1 MVTDQS
7 IETRRKLIAQNAEE
21 IISEDELGALLDSGN
36 RLKSYIG
43 FEPSGLVHLGWKVT
57 ADKINDLLA
66 ANVEMTIFLA
76 DWHAFINDK
85 YGGNIENIRLCG
97 EYMKDCFTALG
108 VDTTKLKFVYASE
121 LIEHGTYWEKVLRIA
136 KNSSLARVR
145 RSMTI
150 MGRREDEADAD
161 SSMFIYPSMQAADI
175 FELDVDIAYGG
186 LDQRKAHMLARDA
199 AEKLGW
205 KKPIALHT
213 PLLAGLT
220 DSGNRMDMV
229 DAKMS
234 KSDPDSCI
242 YLHDTPEDIKRK
254 IKKAYCVEG
263 EVEGN
268 PIIDICKLIILP
280 HHSEGIII
288 KRDEKFGGDMQI
300 MTYRELVDVYETG
313 QLHPLD
319 LKMAVVEFITEMLA
333 PAREYF
339 EKHPENLDVVKNLEI
354 TR

>member
-1 MVTDQS
+1 MISDLS
-7 IETRRKLIAQNAEE
+7 NNDRRKLIVQNAEE
-21 IISEDELGALLDSGN
+21 IISEDELVEAIGTG
-36 RLKSYIG
+36 RQLKSYIG

-66 ANVEMTIFLA
+66 AGVEMTIFLA

-108 VDTTKLKFVYASE
+108 VDTSRLKFVYASE
-121 LIEHGTYWEKVLRIA
+121 LIENGSYWEKVLRIA

-150 MGRREDEADAD
+150 MGRKEDEADAD

-220 DSGNRMDMV
+220 GSGNRMDMV

-242 YLHDTPEDIKRK
+242 YLHDAPDDIKRK

-280 HHSEGIII
+280 KYSEGIII
-288 KRDEKFGGDMQI
+288 KRDEKFGGDMQL
-300 MTYRELVDVYETG
+300 MNYRELVDVYETG

-319 LKMAVVEFITEMLA
+319 LKMAVVEYIKEMLA

-339 EKHPENLDVVKNLEI
+339 EKHPENLNKVKELEI

>member
-1 MVTDQS
+1 MESDLS
-7 IETRRKLIAQNAEE
+7 IDERRKLISQNAEE
-21 IISEDELGALLDSGN
+21 IIAEDELEKALESGDQ
-36 RLKSYIG
+36 LKSYIG

-57 ADKINDLLA
+57 ADKINDLLTA
-66 ANVEMTIFLA
+66 DVEMTIFLA

-108 VDTTKLKFVYASE
+108 VDTSKLKFVYASE
-121 LIEHGTYWEKVLRIA
+121 LVDKGTYWEKVLRIA

-150 MGRREDEADAD
+150 MGRKEDEADAD

-220 DSGNRMDMV
+220 GGDRMDMV
-229 DAKMS
+229 DGKMS

-242 YLHDTPEDIKRK
+242 YLHDTPDDIKRK

-268 PIIDICKLIILP
+268 PIIDICRLIILP
-280 HHSEGIII
+280 QYSEGIVI
-288 KRDEKFGGDMQI
+288 KRDEKFGGDMQLT
-300 MTYRELVDVYETG
+300 TYRELVDVYETG

-319 LKMAVVEFITEMLA
+319 LKMAVVDYITEMLA

>member
-1 MVTDQS
+1 MPS
-7 IETRRKLIAQNAEE
+7 ELSNEERFNLISQNAEE
-21 IISEDELGALLDSGN
+21 IISEDELKAALDSGKQ
-36 RLKSYIG
+36 LKSYIG
-43 FEPSGLVHLGWKVT
+43 FEPSGLVHIGWKVT
-57 ADKINDLLA
+57 ADKINDLLNA
-66 ANVEMTIFLA
+66 GVELTIFMA

-85 YGGNIENIRLCG
+85 YGGDIDNIRLCG
-97 EYMKDCFTALG
+97 EYMKDCFAALG
-108 VDTTKLKFVYASE
+108 VDISKIKFVYASE
-121 LIEHGTYWEKVLRIA
+121 LVDNSSYWEKVLRIA

-150 MGRREDEADAD
+150 MGRQESEADAD
-161 SSMFIYPSMQAADI
+161 SSMFLYPSMQAADI
-175 FELDVDIAYGG
+175 FELGVDIAYGG
-186 LDQRKAHMLARDA
+186 MDQRKAHMLARDV

-205 KKPIALHT
+205 QKPIALHT

-220 DSGNRMDMV
+220 GGGDRMDMV

-242 YLHDTPEDIKRK
+242 YLHDTPDDIKRK

-263 EVEGN
+263 EVENN
-268 PIIDICKLIILP
+268 PIIDLCRYIVLP
-280 HHSEGIII
+280 ELSEGMII
-288 KRDEKFGGDMQI
+288 KRDEKYGGDMQI
-300 MTYRELVDVYETG
+300 MNYRELVDVYETS

-319 LKMAVVEFITEMLA
+319 LKNAVTSYLTDMLT

-339 EKHPENLDVVKNLEI
+339 DKHPENLEVVKKLEI